1 LSLPRWLSARA
12 AVTVA
17 ALAVVAAA
25 GSHVSAQTSA
35 REVYTC
41 TDDKGQRRVSERLI
55 AECSD
60 REQRVLNR
68 DGSLKR
74 VVPPTLTA
82 DERAEREAAE
92 RKASEERSALA
103 DAVRRDRN
111 LKARFPNETAH
122 NRAREGSLEAVRVAL
137 RASEQ
142 RVKELEA
149 ERKPLTQEAEF
160 YRGRAMPARLKQQI
174 EATETSIAAQR
185 ELIQTQEA
193 ELGRINRI
201 YDQELEHLRKLW
213 NGARPGSI
221 GPMSVAGSVA
231 PAP

>member
-1 LSLPRWLSARA
+1 CRSSPSPHWPTSWSIFPARTRA
-12 AVTVA
+12 RSQSTPPGWRLTATDSESDHLEPA
-17 ALAVVAAA
+17 TLAVVAAA

-122 NRAREGSLEAVRVAL
+122 NRAREGSL
-137 RASEQ
+137 
-142 RVKELEA
+142 
-149 ERKPLTQEAEF
+149 
-160 YRGRAMPARLKQQI
+160 
-174 EATETSIAAQR
+174 
-185 ELIQTQEA
+185 
-193 ELGRINRI
+193 
-201 YDQELEHLRKLW
+201 
-213 NGARPGSI
+213 
-221 GPMSVAGSVA
+221 
-231 PAP
+231 